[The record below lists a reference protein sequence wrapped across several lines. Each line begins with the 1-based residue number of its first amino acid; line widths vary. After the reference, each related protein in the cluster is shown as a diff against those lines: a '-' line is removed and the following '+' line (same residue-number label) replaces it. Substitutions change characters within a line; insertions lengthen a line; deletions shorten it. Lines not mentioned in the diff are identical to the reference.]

1 MAMTRTEIRFA
12 GFGGQGVVLAGV
24 LLGTAAVLRDGK
36 HAVQTQS
43 YGAAARGG
51 AARSDVIISDEKIVY
66 PQATAPDVMAVFTT
80 EALNKYKSE
89 LKKDAIIII
98 DEDLVTLPEN
108 TSFRIPQAELVEAE
122 DLVIPPENTS
132 FRIYSVPATSI
143 AANELGRGIVANM
156 IMLGYLASLTGVVS
170 IGALEETIRT
180 SVPKGTEELNL
191 TAFRKGIEKARE
203 ANNCHMK

>member
-1 MAMTRTEIRFA
+1 MAMERTEIRFA

-36 HAVQTQS
+36 HALQTQS

-66 PQATAPDVMAVFTT
+66 PQVTAPDVMAVFTT
-80 EALNKYKSE
+80 EALNKYRNE
-89 LKKDAIIII
+89 LKKDAILII
-98 DEDLVTLPEN
+98 DEDLVTRPEN
-108 TSFRIPQAELVEAE
+108 I
-122 DLVIPPENTS
+122 S
-132 FRIYSVPATSI
+132 FRIYSIPATSI
-143 AANELGRGIVANM
+143 AANELGRKIVANM
-156 IMLGYLASLTGVVS
+156 IMLGFLAALTGVVS

-191 TAFRKGIEKARE
+191 TAFRKGVEKARE
-203 ANNCHMK
+203 A